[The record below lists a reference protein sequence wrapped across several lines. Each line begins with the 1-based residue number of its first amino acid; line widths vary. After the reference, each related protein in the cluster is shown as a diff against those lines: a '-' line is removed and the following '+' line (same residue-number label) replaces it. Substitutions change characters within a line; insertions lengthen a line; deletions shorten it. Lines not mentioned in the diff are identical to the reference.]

1 MAGAEQREETNRALL
16 VGVVDYTSKRPLR
29 IAKDLGDITAVRH
42 NVEGLRKALC
52 EGGVFGDDPIKPLY
66 SPGVE
71 QFENRLG
78 YARDHTDGLLL
89 VYFAGH
95 GIVDTR
101 TGGHGRL
108 LLGLRDAKVEH
119 GPGFP
124 GWIRWDDVLNRLCSG
139 EKRPRHTV
147 VVLDCC
153 YAGNA
158 SGAWEELDEQDQ
170 KRISLLLAVQKNQ
183 RIDAGNAE
191 RPTPYTAQLIRHLR
205 QGAGASDG
213 AVTLGSL
220 HKGVSEGLR
229 GSKTVGGREWSPL
242 ACRKDPADDEI
253 LALPAGGDSAGGDGD
268 GGDRPCDLGT
278 DPRPGP
284 DGGPGAGLGRPPNR
298 HRLIAAML
306 AAAVA
311 LALAL
316 WWVTSRGPGSVP
328 AASCANHPPLELR
341 VLTDPDLEPVVR
353 KAVDRFVASDAN
365 TDDDHCRRTGI
376 TVYSAGAAET
386 AEAFRTQ
393 YGEWAH
399 VGRSGF
405 NPVGTVGPQPDV
417 WIPASSASARRA
429 QDDGSNQSSVLSL
442 DFDDKR
448 PLAYAPMVLLLP
460 EQLAETESGRT
471 GRPLAEL
478 MTAMKGKDAQARVRR
493 ADPRSTDGALAA
505 ARGLYR
511 TDSPRTIELDQ
522 RRQGR
527 PALSGKALVCGL
539 AKGNTA
545 EERAVDRRTAVLVA
559 EPTLGRHQHCAGET
573 GVTRVAEYP
582 NDVPGLDPV
591 FVHVRWNDARLDEE
605 KRERAVQR
613 FRDWLASKDGR
624 KVFQEDGFRDAPQAP
639 FPSPLPGRL
648 TSPGPMP
655 RSLSASE
662 ATDTLEKYR
671 QANAA
676 SRVRF
681 LLDGSGSMSRW
692 WDGANGAREIVKQSL
707 SRFGPDDVF
716 GVWSVASGGSDTPY
730 RELLAF
736 ATHGSWSRT
745 ADKKEQE
752 KAAEAGKK
760 VDDATPEL
768 SMEADIGGAL
778 RAALNQM
785 PRGDEDD
792 GHPQLIVLITDDEDN
807 DRMNAAQQDD
817 LVKFVSDRKVPVVM
831 VSFDSGGC
839 LKGRLGLRVAEASGG
854 TCLDARGDLGKGLDA
869 EISQV
874 AQGHQ

>member
-1 MAGAEQREETNRALL
+1 MAGPAQHEETHRALL
-16 VGVVDYTSKRPLR
+16 VGVAHYASKRPLEFAAGLGN
-29 IAKDLGDITAVRH
+29 IAAVQH
-42 NVEGLRKALC
+42 NLVELQEVLRT
-52 EGGVFGDDPIKPLY
+52 GGIFDEDGIESLF

-71 QFENRLG
+71 QFEHRLG

-139 EKRPRHTV
+139 KSRPRHTV
-147 VVLDCC
+147 VILDCC

-158 SGAWEELDEQDQ
+158 SAAWEELDELDQ

-183 RIDAGNAE
+183 RIDAGGAGT
-191 RPTPYTAQLIRHLR
+191 PTPYTAQLLRHLG

-213 AVTLGSL
+213 VVTLGGL
-220 HKGVSEGLR
+220 HKRLAHGLR
-229 GSKTVGGREWSPL
+229 AARTVGGREWSPQ
-242 ACRKDPADDEI
+242 ACRQDGADNEVLARPPSAAPAAGTNGEAGRSGDEGSSGPGPRPGRLRLVVTVL
-253 LALPAGGDSAGGDGD
+253 LAVAATLSATLWWAVSRGAGGDG
-268 GGDRPCDLGT
+268 
-278 DPRPGP
+278 
-284 DGGPGAGLGRPPNR
+284 
-298 HRLIAAML
+298 
-306 AAAVA
+306 
-311 LALAL
+311 
-316 WWVTSRGPGSVP
+316 P
-328 AASCANHPPLELR
+328 AASCAGHPPLELR
-341 VLTDPDLEPVVR
+341 VLTDPDLMPVMR
-353 KAVDRFVASDAN
+353 RAVDGFVASDAN
-365 TDDDHCRRTGI
+365 RDGDRCRRTGI

-386 AEAFRTQ
+386 VEAFRTQ

-417 WIPASSASARRA
+417 WIPASAASARRA
-429 QDDGSNQSSVLSL
+429 QDEAGSQASVLTL

-448 PLAYAPMVLLLP
+448 PLANAPMVLLLP
-460 EQLAETESGRT
+460 EQLAETEGGRT
-471 GRPLAEL
+471 GRKLADL
-478 MTAMKGKDAQARVRR
+478 MTAMKAKGAQAEVRR
-493 ADPRSTDGALAA
+493 ADPRHTDAGLAA
-505 ARGLYR
+505 TRGLYG
-511 TDSPRTIELDQ
+511 TDAPRQVELGQ

-527 PALSGKALVCGL
+527 PAPTGKDLVCGL
-539 AKGNTA
+539 AKGTSA
-545 EERAVDRRTAVLVA
+545 EAREVDRRTAVLVA
-559 EPTLGRHQHCAGET
+559 EPTLGQYRSCAGET

-582 NDVPGLDPV
+582 DDVPGLAPV

-605 KRERAVQR
+605 ERGRAVQR
-613 FRDWLASKDGR
+613 FRDWLASEDGR
-624 KVFQEDGFRDAPQAP
+624 KTFRDAAFRAAPQAP
-639 FPSPLPGRL
+639 FPSPSPGLL

-655 RSLSASE
+655 RPLSADE
-662 ATDTLEKYR
+662 AADTLEKYR

-692 WDGANGAREIVKQSL
+692 WDGANSAREILKQSFG
-707 SRFGPDDVF
+707 RFGSDDIF
-716 GVWSVASGGSDTPY
+716 GVWSVASQGTGTPY

-736 ATHGSWSRT
+736 GTHGSWSRT
-745 ADKKEQE
+745 AGKGEQD

-760 VDDATPEL
+760 VDDAVPEL

-778 RAALNQM
+778 KAALDQM
-785 PRGDEDD
+785 PRGGEDD
-792 GHPQLIVLITDDEDN
+792 GHPQLVVVLTDDEDN
-807 DRMNAAQQDD
+807 DRMTAAQQNE
-817 LVKFVSDRKVPVVM
+817 LVTFVRERKVPVVM

-839 LKGRLGLRVAEASGG
+839 LKDRLDLRVAEASGG
-854 TCLDARGDLGKGLDA
+854 TCLDARGDLARNLGA